1 MARMLLQEATP
12 EVYQGFMKI
21 AGLIRRGPL
30 PRPTEE
36 LIKIRASQLNG
47 CAFCVDHHI
56 RDFRALGEPEERVH
70 HLTVWHESPLYSEAE
85 RAALAY
91 TEAVTRREPVSDELW
106 ETLRKHYPD
115 DRELGDLA
123 ALVSLINAL
132 NLFGVPLHL
141 RPPVRD

>member
-1 MARMLLQEATP
+1 MARMLLQEASP
-12 EVYQGFMKI
+12 EVYKGFIDI
-21 AGLIRRGPL
+21 ALLIRKGPL
-30 PRPTEE
+30 DPSVQE

-47 CAFCVDHHI
+47 CAFCVDVHT
-56 RDFRALGEPEERVH
+56 RDARKLGEPEERMY
-70 HLTVWHESPLYSEAE
+70 HLTIWRESHLYSEPE

-106 ETLRKHYPD
+106 ETLRKHFPD
-115 DRELGDLA
+115 ERELGDLV

-132 NLFGVPLHL
+132 NLFGVPLKL